1 MRPWRSVDN
10 LERQSLTFVAEDRAP
25 EAPVKMLKL
34 NIKPV
39 LTRFLHEASG
49 ATAVEYAV
57 IATIIGVGIVV
68 GISTIPDAL
77 NTFFNNASDAL
88 Q

>member
-1 MRPWRSVDN
+1 MK
-10 LERQSLTFVAEDRAP
+10 T
-25 EAPVKMLKL
+25 LKL

-39 LTRFLHEASG
+39 LAGFLHDPQG

-68 GISTIPDAL
+68 GISAIPDAL
-77 NTFFNNASDAL
+77 NTFFNNVNDAM